1 MREDDGREA
10 AEGRSS
16 DAETRAA
23 NDDGADRDA
32 SDGRQPGQRAARVDA
47 GRDDIGDE
55 RWKSATQATQA
66 TQARGLQTL
75 ANACLQARTTTST
88 WSWSWKATSQ

>member
-1 MREDDGREA
+1 MGERRPRRPESTGER
-10 AEGRSS
+10 RSS

-32 SDGRQPGQRAARVDA
+32 SDGRQPSQRAARVDA

-55 RWKSATQATQA
+55 RWKSATQA

-88 WSWSWKATSQ
+88 WSWSWRATSQ